1 MQTSL
6 NSYGVEYPNF
16 ILVLFG
22 DNRSLRFSVR
32 SFGYAPF
39 LYADRGIYEQ
49 EYSKKAIDI
58 TGIELMPVE
67 PNVCLGN
74 GEHGFECC
82 CEECDYCL
90 FCFPELDKK
99 TK

>member
-1 MQTSL
+1 CLQKKRRH
-6 NSYGVEYPNF
+6 NSC
-16 ILVLFG
+16 
-22 DNRSLRFSVR
+22 FSVGLATIGVCV
-32 SFGYAPF
+32 FGAVYFGSRTF

-74 GEHGFECC
+74 GEHGFECYC
-82 CEECDYCL
+82 DECDYCL